1 MKGPEPSTSVSGA
14 VAGILAS
21 RSGRI
26 TGGKPEGL
34 ASASSTMP
42 KGSLS
47 VSVKL
52 RASVAFH
59 SAPLATIARPRLSR
73 AAQRCSEAMASA
85 EVTALPSENLRPGR
99 SVKLHC
105 LPSFEVVYLSTI
117 CGWGLPLESCANSV
131 S

>member
-1 MKGPEPSTSVSGA
+1 MKGPEPTTSVRGA
-14 VAGILAS
+14 VVGILAR

-47 VSVKL
+47 VSVNV
-52 RASVAFH
+52 RASTAFH
-59 SAPLATIARPRLSR
+59 SAPASPMARPRLSR
-73 AAQRCSEAMASA
+73 APQRCSEAIASA
-85 EVTALPSENLRPGR
+85 EVTALPSENFRPGR

-105 LPSFEVVYLSTI
+105 RPSFELLYFSTI
-117 CGWGLPLESCANSV
+117 CGCGLPVASCANSV